1 MFTAAS
7 LPAGLGNRV
16 EAMRGEFGRRRD
28 RHAWAGSFTPGRS
41 VESCSRRT
49 LARNKSIRSCL

>member
-49 LARNKSIRSCL
+49 LARN